1 VEDRG
6 LKAIGARLR
15 QSATDAGFSSDAL
28 AEQLGNTG
36 GAVRGWW
43 VGRNQIPLDLLVDY
57 ARLVGRSLAYL
68 ITGTE
73 AEGAA
78 VTIPAAQWAKLA
90 PEDQQAIRL
99 QVRTWARLRDLE
111 AALPTAPT
119 TDE

>member
-1 VEDRG
+1 MGDRG
-6 LKAIGARLR
+6 LKAIGTRLR
-15 QSATDAGFSSDAL
+15 QSATEAGLSSDAL

-68 ITGTE
+68 ITGAETE
-73 AEGAA
+73 GSD
-78 VTIPAAQWAKLA
+78 VTIPAEQWAKLA
-90 PEDQQAIRL
+90 PEDRQAIRL

-111 AALPTAPT
+111 VAPPTTPT